1 MHNIYICV
9 WLYYVVYNLYNYMF
23 VCLLLISIYLSIRLS
38 MDLSFYLSTYRSIH
52 LQICENRNGHWIHVH
67 VMSQWTFIDTFL
79 FTCLCFS
86 MMNSTSQN
94 QIFRMLQKR
103 QIRRKSLQNVYHFTR
118 TLPLVG
124 FFYKFRHTFLNSSAS
139 FWCSVSNWLRG
150 REAAKLQE
158 YSPSPDGFFAGFWC
172 HISGDFQGFNQ
183 QISGF

>member
-1 MHNIYICV
+1 MWKSLAKQSLSQVLKPPATGSVITSCV
-9 WLYYVVYNLYNYMF
+9 IGPCEGSQTSDEQLWTSSTRNHHWLGWTVVFMKEMF
-23 VCLLLISIYLSIRLS
+23 QRTRRIQN
-38 MDLSFYLSTYRSIH
+38 T
-52 LQICENRNGHWIHVH
+52 
-67 VMSQWTFIDTFL
+67 L
-79 FTCLCFS
+79 FS
-86 MMNSTSQN
+86 NAS
-94 QIFRMLQKR
+94 R